1 MSDIVSHGCCLIGH
15 PFRYFLWKNKIL
27 EMVLAAAMSIALSE
41 GISVRLK
48 KCEVAGAQE
57 IVDYGDNYSYFI
69 HYHCL
74 AAQPVSAIYMCS
86 DVPFFLNSLF
96 HYLRTLHYVWYV

>member
-1 MSDIVSHGCCLIGH
+1 
-15 PFRYFLWKNKIL
+15 
-27 EMVLAAAMSIALSE
+27 MVLAAAMSIALSE

-86 DVPFFLNSLF
+86 DLPFFFFNTLF